1 MVYNSGATGITSVRM
16 ESGNLLTG
24 DFPDAE
30 ITLNLENAYS
40 KVQLTVGRTLLDPFI
55 STDAEYGL
63 AREIEKKEAAKNCLK
78 AYGPEFLEK
87 VKELDTEVTADLAFL
102 KENVQ
107 ETGGVTD
114 VSIMFAITP
123 YLSYGAAVDEDPE
136 QTLIVP
142 YRSGLTDPV

>member
-1 MVYNSGATGITSVRM
+1 
-16 ESGNLLTG
+16 
-24 DFPDAE
+24 
-30 ITLNLENAYS
+30 
-40 KVQLTVGRTLLDPFI
+40 
-55 STDAEYGL
+55 
-63 AREIEKKEAAKNCLK
+63 LK